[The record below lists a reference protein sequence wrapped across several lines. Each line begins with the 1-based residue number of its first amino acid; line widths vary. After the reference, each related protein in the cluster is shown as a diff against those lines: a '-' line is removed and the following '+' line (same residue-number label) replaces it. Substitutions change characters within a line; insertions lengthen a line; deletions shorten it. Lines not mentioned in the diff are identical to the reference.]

1 MLLKTEQ
8 IRVKYLGL
16 MIVLSLYSHGSSAE
30 AIQCTPAQNKTEKKL
45 CTPQFQASVEQ
56 LNNLSLTTLL
66 ITDAPL
72 RLIKDSQ
79 QLWSK
84 RIAECKSTRCYEQQL
99 EQRIDQ
105 LNFYTSINQTLTQH
119 YLKFENGKMADQA
132 VHLQIHQL
140 SKDNIKIEG
149 LAYRNPN
156 NALDKQNIPFLAY
169 STVSEKNTITDNEN
183 DCKYQ
188 FHYQKA
194 ILKVTTEQ
202 KGCERFS
209 GIYRLYD

>member
-8 IRVKYLGL
+8 NLVKCCGALL
-16 MIVLSLYSHGSSAE
+16 VLSLYSGNSFAT
-30 AIQCTPAQNKTEKKL
+30 AIACTPAQSKLEKKL
-45 CTPQFQASVEQ
+45 CSPVFQERIDQ
-56 LNNLSLTTLL
+56 LNNIGLTTLL

-79 QLWSK
+79 QLWSQ
-84 RIAECKSTRCYEQQL
+84 RTAQCKSQSCYEQQL
-99 EQRIDQ
+99 DQRIDQ

-119 YLKFENGKMADQA
+119 YLKFEQGKMADQA

-149 LAYRNPN
+149 IAYRNPN
-156 NALDKQNIPFLAY
+156 NAPDKQRISFLAY
-169 STVSEKNTITDNEN
+169 STVSEKNNITDNEN
-183 DCKYQ
+183 DCKYH

-202 KGCERFS
+202 KGCERFT
-209 GIYRLYD
+209 GVYRLYD

>member
-8 IRVKYLGL
+8 IKVKCLGA
-16 MIVLSLYSHGSSAE
+16 IFILSLYSGNSVAQS
-30 AIQCTPAQNKTEKKL
+30 IQCLPTQSKLAKKL
-45 CTPQFQASVEQ
+45 CTPPFQDRVDQ

-72 RLIKDSQ
+72 RLIKDSE
-79 QLWSK
+79 QLWYM
-84 RIAECKSTRCYEQQL
+84 RTTQCKSHSCYERQL
-99 EQRIDQ
+99 DQRIDQ

-119 YLKFENGKMADQA
+119 YLKFENGKVADQA

-149 LAYRNPN
+149 TAYRNPN
-156 NALDKQNIPFLAY
+156 NAFDKQTVPFLAY
-169 STVSEKNTITDNEN
+169 STVSDKHTITNNEN

-188 FHYQKA
+188 FYYQKA

-209 GIYRLYD
+209 GLYRLYD